1 MELITSQ
8 LSMDFDDVGVN
19 DLEETVQQLL
29 SLCRRLQEEN
39 IALRTR
45 EEELTKE
52 RDILLERNVMAKE
65 RVESIITRLKDMELE
80 D

>member
-19 DLEETVQQLL
+19 DLEDAVRQLL
-29 SLCRRLQEEN
+29 EMCRRLQQEN
-39 IALRTR
+39 DALRTR

-65 RVESIITRLKDMELE
+65 RVESIITRLKDMEHE
-80 D
+80 E